1 MKYVFL
7 FMLSFSLFFS
17 EAFTLTNTDSPHLP
31 AEIWQR
37 ADGKYC
43 VKVLTAEDADDPNN
57 HVFLLDC
64 LIHSEDCPCDLN
76 ISIYTFK

>member
-1 MKYVFL
+1 MHYLIVLMF
-7 FMLSFSLFFS
+7 SFSFFITELYS
-17 EAFTLTNTDSPHLP
+17 VSNTDSPHLP

-43 VKVLTAEDADDPNN
+43 VKVLTEGTAEDPNN
-57 HVFLLDC
+57 HIFILDC

-76 ISIYTFK
+76 INIYGFK